1 MSSTIKLGFFTI
13 LFLFFACRPTPENK
27 KKKILAADREAPIG
41 WVILSIYE
49 DSTFEYTSSGARNP
63 TEYSGY
69 VHIKNDT
76 IFFNYKDSIPAVGNK
91 AVIENNYI
99 VYIAGAYRE
108 HVEIKT
114 NELK

>member
-1 MSSTIKLGFFTI
+1 M
-13 LFLFFACRPTPENK
+13 LFFVCARRHTPENN

-49 DSTFEYTSSGARNP
+49 DSTFEYTTSGARNL

-69 VHIKNDT
+69 ARIKNDT
-76 IFFNYKDSIPAVGNK
+76 INFHYKDSIPVVGNI
-91 AVIENNYI
+91 AVIENNYV
-99 VYIAGAYRE
+99 VYIAGAYCE
-108 HVEIKT
+108 HIEIKI